1 MTKKFWHSDR
11 KAASKWRGVA
21 ITVAGPYCDIDT
33 GARIV
38 PMP

>member
-1 MTKKFWHSDR
+1 MIKNFWHRDR
-11 KAASKWRGVA
+11 KSAGKWRGVSA
-21 ITVAGPYCDIDT
+21 TIAGPYCDIET

>member
-1 MTKKFWHSDR
+1 MTKEFWHSNR
-11 KAASKWRGVA
+11 KAASKRRGVA
-21 ITVAGPYCDIDT
+21 ITIAGPYCDIDT